1 MKELNFTL
9 YATTGT
15 HDFLQSNGVPTIL
28 VSKHADKENSP
39 NSESAV
45 DLIAQNK
52 ISLVINTPFGRGAHR
67 DGRMI
72 RTAAVQRGIS
82 CITTVPGL
90 KAAVEG
96 IKDLRKENLAARS
109 IQDWHR

>member
-1 MKELNFTL
+1 
-9 YATTGT
+9 
-15 HDFLQSNGVPTIL
+15 
-28 VSKHADKENSP
+28 
-39 NSESAV
+39 
-45 DLIAQNK
+45 
-52 ISLVINTPFGRGAHR
+52 
-67 DGRMI
+67 MI

-96 IKDLRKENLAARS
+96 IKDLRKENLTARS